1 MKELNELNNV
11 VTGRRERKEPLGD
24 FLKENP
30 EARLLPLANKTF
42 KDVQELRKRR
52 KALLE
57 RDAPKESI
65 QAVEKLITRRMQV
78 LNERVKAMEDRN

>member
-1 MKELNELNNV
+1 M
-11 VTGRRERKEPLGD
+11 R
-24 FLKENP
+24 ENP

-52 KALLE
+52 AALLE
-57 RDAPKESI
+57 RGAPKESI

-78 LNERVKAMEDRN
+78 LNDRVRAMEQ